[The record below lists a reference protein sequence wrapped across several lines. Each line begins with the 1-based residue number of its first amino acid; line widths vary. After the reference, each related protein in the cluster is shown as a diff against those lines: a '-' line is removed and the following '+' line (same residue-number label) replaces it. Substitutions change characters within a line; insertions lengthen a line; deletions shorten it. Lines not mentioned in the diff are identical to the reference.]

1 MIHPAA
7 WFAWLAAAVLAASST
22 RNPLYLVVLLLIF
35 VMVVEAARRPEV
47 STPLPITPERF
58 MSFVVPAA
66 AVFNAITTHYG
77 DTVLFSLPKII
88 PFFGGAV
95 TVEALV
101 YGAVNGLLLSAL
113 FAAFTVL
120 NLAVTVRDMIRFI
133 PRAFYPV
140 AVVISIAVTFVPTTL
155 RQIQQ
160 IREAQAV
167 RGHRM
172 RKLQDWLPLFM
183 PLLVGGM
190 ERALQ
195 LAEAMTARGFASEEG
210 APSSDWSAQAG
221 TVVGLL
227 LVLAGGLLR
236 MAWGEDLWGAAA
248 MAAGALV
255 IGVVIW
261 KMGRRVTYTTYRH
274 TPWTSQDWTV
284 LGGVA
289 VTLLFFLF
297 LSDRLIRYYTPYPG
311 VSLPGFEPWVGGI
324 LLGFLVPVA
333 VLVRGWRKPA
343 ETTTMS
349 KDEIETR
356 SGDRIL
362 TDAAKAEPVPRTDV
376 PFLSGIR
383 NEHVSVAGSVVEA
396 RMAGGGE

>member
-7 WFAWLAAAVLAASST
+7 WLAWLAAAVLAASST
-22 RNPLYLVVLLLIF
+22 RNPLYLAVLLLTF
-35 VMVVEAARRPEV
+35 VMVVEAARRPDV
-47 STPLPITPERF
+47 STPIPITPERF

-77 DTVLFSLPKII
+77 DTVLFSLPKVI
-88 PFFGGAV
+88 PFFGGAI

-101 YGAVNGLLLSAL
+101 YGAINGLLLSAL

-172 RKLQDWLPLFM
+172 RTLQDWLPLFM

-195 LAEAMTARGFASEEG
+195 LAESMTARGFASEEA
-210 APSSDWSAQAG
+210 APSSDWTAQAG

-236 MAWGEDLWGAAA
+236 MAWGKDLWGAGAI
-248 MAAGALV
+248 AAGALV

-261 KMGRRVTYTTYRH
+261 RMGRRVTYTTYRH
-274 TPWTSQDWTV
+274 TPWTSQDWAV
-284 LGGVA
+284 VGGVA
-289 VTLLFFLF
+289 VTLSFFLF
-297 LSDRLIRYYTPYPG
+297 LSDRLVRYYTPYPE
-311 VSLPGFEPWVGGI
+311 VSLPGFEPWVGVI
-324 LLGFLVPVA
+324 LLGFLVPV
-333 VLVRGWRKPA
+333 VVFVRGWRKPA
-343 ETTTMS
+343 SSAAMS
-349 KDEIETR
+349 KRTIEAPA
-356 SGDRIL
+356 GGL
-362 TDAAKAEPVPRTDV
+362 TLLDA
-376 PFLSGIR
+376 
-383 NEHVSVAGSVVEA
+383 VEA
-396 RMAGGGE
+396 DPSALN